1 MIRISGEFYM
11 PVFIAIAANTEHN
24 KNGQT
29 ITSVPVV
36 YSHCVQ
42 QAGAVPVILPPTG
55 DEQTVALMLS
65 RVSGLILPGGLDMD
79 AHFFN
84 QEMHPACRASD
95 PQLDT
100 FQIALV
106 NLAVELKMPI
116 LGICRGAQVA
126 NVALGG
132 SLVQDIPSQMPES
145 DIVHMQKVFSYGT
158 DHDVRF
164 DPSSRLCR
172 MFGESIRINSR
183 HHQSIDAPGKGIRI
197 TAWAP
202 DGVVEGAEHESLPI
216 DLVQWHPE
224 LLMQKNDDMRLLFN
238 RFIRNCQD
246 RLNA

>member
-1 MIRISGEFYM
+1 M
-11 PVFIAIAANTEHN
+11 PVFIAIAANTERN

-29 ITSVPVV
+29 ITSVPVA
-36 YSHCVQ
+36 YSRCVQ
-42 QAGAVPVILPPTG
+42 RVGAVPVILPPTG
-55 DEQTVALMLS
+55 DARAVALMLS
-65 RVSGLILPGGLDMD
+65 HVSGLILPGGLDMD
-79 AHFFN
+79 ARFFD
-84 QEMHPACRASD
+84 QEMHPACNASD
-95 PQLDT
+95 LELDI
-100 FQIALV
+100 FQIDLV

-132 SLVQDIPSQMPES
+132 SLVQDIPSRIPES
-145 DIVHMQKVFSYGT
+145 GIAHMQKMFSYGT

-164 DPSSRLCR
+164 DPGSRLCR
-172 MFGESIRINSR
+172 LFGDSIRINSR

-224 LLMQKNDDMRLLFN
+224 LLMQKSDGMLPLFN

-246 RLNA
+246 RQKFIK

>member
-1 MIRISGEFYM
+1 M
-11 PVFIAIAANTEHN
+11 PVFIAIAANTERN
-24 KNGQT
+24 KRGQT
-29 ITSVPVV
+29 ITSVPVA
-36 YSHCVQ
+36 YTRCVQ
-42 QAGAVPVILPPTG
+42 RSGAVPVILPPTG

-65 RVSGLILPGGLDMD
+65 RVDGLILPGGLDID
-79 AHFFN
+79 ARFFN
-84 QEMHPACRASD
+84 QEMHPACKASD
-95 PQLDT
+95 PELDI

-106 NLAVELKMPI
+106 NLAVELKMPL

-132 SLVQDIPSQMPES
+132 SLVQDIPSQVPES
-145 DIVHMQKVFSYGT
+145 GIVHMQKVFSYGT

-164 DPSSRLCR
+164 DPGSRLYR
-172 MFGESIRINSR
+172 LFGESIRINSR
-183 HHQSIDAPGKGIRI
+183 HHQSIDAPGNGIRI

-224 LLMQKNDDMRLLFN
+224 LLMLKGDGMQPLFN
-238 RFIRNCQD
+238 RFIRNCRD

>member
-1 MIRISGEFYM
+1 M

-36 YSHCVQ
+36 YSRCVQ
-42 QAGAVPVILPPTG
+42 RVGAVPVILPPTR
-55 DEQTVALMLS
+55 DEQTIALMLS

-79 AHFFN
+79 ARFFN
-84 QEMHPACRASD
+84 QEMHPACKASD
-95 PQLDT
+95 PELDT
-100 FQIALV
+100 FQVVLV

-132 SLVQDIPSQMPES
+132 SLVQDIPSQVPES
-145 DIVHMQKVFSYGT
+145 GIVHMQKMFSYGT

-164 DPSSRLCR
+164 DPGSRLCR
-172 MFGESIRINSR
+172 LFGDSIRINSR

-224 LLMQKNDDMRLLFN
+224 LLMQKNDGMLPLFN
-238 RFIRNCQD
+238 RFFRNCQD

>member
-1 MIRISGEFYM
+1 M

-29 ITSVPVV
+29 ITSVPVA
-36 YSHCVQ
+36 YSRCVQ
-42 QAGAVPVILPPTG
+42 RLGGVPVILPPTG

-65 RVSGLILPGGLDMD
+65 RVGGLILPGGLDID

-84 QEMHPACRASD
+84 QKMHPACKASS
-95 PQLDT
+95 PELDV
-100 FQIALV
+100 FQVALV

-145 DIVHMQKVFSYGT
+145 DIVHMQKVFSHGT

-164 DPSSRLCR
+164 DPGSRLYR
-172 MFGESIRINSR
+172 LLGESIRINSR
-183 HHQSIDAPGKGIRI
+183 HHQSIDTPGKGIRI

-202 DGVVEGAEHESLPI
+202 DGVIEGAEHEFLPI

-224 LLMQKNDDMRLLFN
+224 LLMLKSDDMLPLFN
-238 RFIRNCQD
+238 RFIRNCRD
-246 RLNA
+246 RLDV

>member
-1 MIRISGEFYM
+1 
-11 PVFIAIAANTEHN
+11 
-24 KNGQT
+24 
-29 ITSVPVV
+29 
-36 YSHCVQ
+36 
-42 QAGAVPVILPPTG
+42 
-55 DEQTVALMLS
+55 
-65 RVSGLILPGGLDMD
+65 
-79 AHFFN
+79 
-84 QEMHPACRASD
+84 
-95 PQLDT
+95 
-100 FQIALV
+100 
-106 NLAVELKMPI
+106 MPI

-145 DIVHMQKVFSYGT
+145 DIVHMQNVFSYGT

-164 DPSSRLCR
+164 DPGSRLCR
-172 MFGESIRINSR
+172 LFGESIRINSR

-202 DGVVEGAEHESLPI
+202 DGVVEGAEHEFLPI

-224 LLMQKNDDMRLLFN
+224 LLMQKSDGMLPLFN

>member
-1 MIRISGEFYM
+1 M
-11 PVFIAIAANTEHN
+11 PVFIAIAANTERN
-24 KNGQT
+24 KNDQT
-29 ITSVPVV
+29 ITSVPVA

-42 QAGAVPVILPPTG
+42 RAGAVPVILPPTV
-55 DEQTVALMLS
+55 DAQAVAQMLS
-65 RVSGLILPGGLDMD
+65 HVSGLILPGGLDMD
-79 AHFFN
+79 AHFFD
-84 QEMHPACRASD
+84 QEMHPACNASD
-95 PQLDT
+95 PELDI
-100 FQIALV
+100 FQIVLV

-132 SLVQDIPSQMPES
+132 SLVQDIPSQVPES
-145 DIVHMQKVFSYGT
+145 DIAHMQKMFSHGT

-164 DPSSRLCR
+164 DKNSRLCR
-172 MFGESIRINSR
+172 LFGDSIRINSR

-224 LLMQKNDDMRLLFN
+224 LLMQKSDGMLPLFN

-246 RLNA
+246 RLKYTN

>member
-1 MIRISGEFYM
+1 M
-11 PVFIAIAANTEHN
+11 PVFIAICANTEYN

-29 ITSVPVV
+29 ITSVPVA
-36 YSHCVQ
+36 YSRCVE
-42 QAGAVPVILPPTG
+42 QAGGVPVILPPCR

-95 PQLDT
+95 PELDM
-100 FQIALV
+100 FQITLV
-106 NLAVELKMPI
+106 KLAVQLEMPI

-132 SLVQDIPSQMPES
+132 SLIQDIPSQLPES
-145 DIVHMQKVFSYGT
+145 HIDHMQKSFSFDT

-164 DPSSRLCR
+164 DPGSRLYS
-172 MFGESIRINSR
+172 MFGASMRINSR

-224 LLMQKNDDMRLLFN
+224 LLMQQSDGMRPLFN
-238 RFIRNCQD
+238 QFIAGAKERMSV
-246 RLNA
+246 

>member
-1 MIRISGEFYM
+1 M

-29 ITSVPVV
+29 IASVPVA
-36 YSHCVQ
+36 YSRCVQ
-42 QAGAVPVILPPTG
+42 RAGGVPVILPPTG
-55 DEQTVALMLS
+55 DGQAVALMLS
-65 RVSGLILPGGLDMD
+65 RVGGLILPGGLDID
-79 AHFFN
+79 AHYFN
-84 QEMHPACRASD
+84 QEMHSACKASD
-95 PQLDT
+95 PELDA
-100 FQIALV
+100 FQVALV

-116 LGICRGAQVA
+116 MGICRGAQVA

-145 DIVHMQKVFSYGT
+145 DIEHMQKVFSHST

-164 DPSSRLCR
+164 DPGSRLYR
-172 MFGESIRINSR
+172 LFGESIRINSR

-202 DGVVEGAEHESLPI
+202 DGVIEGAEHEFLPI
-216 DLVQWHPE
+216 DLMQWHPE
-224 LLMQKNDDMRLLFN
+224 LLMLKSDGMLPLFN
-238 RFIRNCQD
+238 RFIRNCRD

>member
-1 MIRISGEFYM
+1 M
-11 PVFIAIAANTEHN
+11 PVFVAIAANTEQN

-36 YSHCVQ
+36 YSHCIQRV
-42 QAGAVPVILPPTG
+42 GGVPVILPPTG
-55 DEQTVALMLS
+55 DEQMVALMLS

-79 AHFFN
+79 ARFFN

-95 PQLDT
+95 PELDT
-100 FQIALV
+100 FQVALV
-106 NLAVELKMPI
+106 TLAVELHMPI

-132 SLVQDIPSQMPES
+132 SLVQDIPSQRPES
-145 DIVHMQKVFSYGT
+145 GIDHMQKVFSFGT

-164 DPSSRLCR
+164 DPGSRLYR
-172 MFGESIRINSR
+172 LFGESIRINSR

-224 LLMQKNDDMRLLFN
+224 LLMQKSDGMLPLFC
-238 RFIRNCQD
+238 RFVRNCKK
-246 RLNA
+246 RLNS

>member
-1 MIRISGEFYM
+1 M
-11 PVFIAIAANTEHN
+11 PVFVAIAANTEHN

-36 YSHCVQ
+36 YSHCIQ
-42 QAGAVPVILPPTG
+42 RAGGVPVILPPTG
-55 DEQTVALMLS
+55 DEQMVALMLS
-65 RVSGLILPGGLDMD
+65 RASGLILPGGLDMD
-79 AHFFN
+79 ARFFN

-95 PQLDT
+95 PELDI
-100 FQIALV
+100 FQVALV
-106 NLAVELKMPI
+106 KLAVELRMPI

-132 SLVQDIPSQMPES
+132 SLVQDIPSQLPES
-145 DIVHMQKVFSYGT
+145 DINHMQKVFSYNT

-164 DPSSRLCR
+164 DPGSRLYR
-172 MFGESIRINSR
+172 LFGESIPINSR
-183 HHQSIDAPGKGIRI
+183 HHQSIDVPGKGIRL

-224 LLMQKNDDMRLLFN
+224 LLMQKSDAMLPLFSQ
-238 RFIRNCQD
+238 FIRNCKE
-246 RLNA
+246 RLNANKIK

>member
-1 MIRISGEFYM
+1 M
-11 PVFIAIAANTEHN
+11 PVFIAIAANTERN

-29 ITSVPVV
+29 ITSVPVA
-36 YSHCVQ
+36 YSRSVQ
-42 QAGAVPVILPPTG
+42 MAGAVPVILPPTG
-55 DEQTVALMLS
+55 DEQIVALMLS
-65 RVSGLILPGGLDMD
+65 RVDGLVLPGGLDMD
-79 AHFFN
+79 AGFFN
-84 QEMHPACRASD
+84 QEMHPACKASD
-95 PQLDT
+95 LELDT

-132 SLVQDIPSQMPES
+132 SLVQDIPSQVPES

-164 DPSSRLCR
+164 EPGSRLFR
-172 MFGESIRINSR
+172 LFGDTIRINSR
-183 HHQSIDAPGKGIRI
+183 HHQSIDVPGKGIRI

-202 DGVVEGAEHESLPI
+202 DGVVEGAEHETLPI

-224 LLMQKNDDMRLLFN
+224 LLMENNHSMLPLFN
-238 RFIRNCQD
+238 RFIQNCKE
-246 RLNA
+246 RVNA

>member
-1 MIRISGEFYM
+1 M
-11 PVFIAIAANTEHN
+11 PVFIAISANTEYN

-29 ITSVPVV
+29 ITSVPVA
-36 YSHCVQ
+36 YSRCVQ
-42 QAGAVPVILPPTG
+42 QAGAVPVILPPAG

-84 QEMHPACRASD
+84 QKMHPACRASD
-95 PQLDT
+95 PELDL
-100 FQIALV
+100 FQVSLV
-106 NLAVELKMPI
+106 KLAVELEMPI

-132 SLVQDIPSQMPES
+132 SLVQDIPSQLPES
-145 DIVHMQKVFSYGT
+145 NIDHMQKEFSFDT

-164 DPSSRLCR
+164 DPESRLYSL
-172 MFGESIRINSR
+172 FGESMRINSR

-216 DLVQWHPE
+216 YLVQWHPE
-224 LLMQKNDDMRLLFN
+224 LLMQKSDSMRPLFS
-238 RFIRNCQD
+238 RFILHCKGKD
-246 RLNA
+246 EWIKPII

>member
-1 MIRISGEFYM
+1 M
-11 PVFIAIAANTEHN
+11 PVFIAIAANTERN

-36 YSHCVQ
+36 YSHCIQ
-42 QAGAVPVILPPTG
+42 RAGGVPVILPPTG
-55 DEQTVALMLS
+55 DEQMVALMMS

-95 PQLDT
+95 PELDI
-100 FQIALV
+100 FQITLV
-106 NLAVELKMPI
+106 NLAVELQMPL

-132 SLVQDIPSQMPES
+132 SLIQDIPSQMPES
-145 DIVHMQKVFSYGT
+145 DIVHMQEVFSYGT

-164 DPSSRLCR
+164 EPDSRLYSL
-172 MFGESIRINSR
+172 FGESIRINSR

-224 LLMQKNDDMRLLFN
+224 LLMQKSDGMLPLFN
-238 RFIRNCQD
+238 RFIHNCKE
-246 RLNA
+246 RLNV

>member
-1 MIRISGEFYM
+1 M

-36 YSHCVQ
+36 YSRCVQ
-42 QAGAVPVILPPTG
+42 RVGAVPVILPPTR
-55 DEQTVALMLS
+55 DEQTIALMLS
-65 RVSGLILPGGLDMD
+65 SVSGLILPGGLDMD
-79 AHFFN
+79 ARFFN
-84 QEMHPACRASD
+84 QEMHPACKASD
-95 PQLDT
+95 PELDT
-100 FQIALV
+100 FQVVLV

-132 SLVQDIPSQMPES
+132 SLVQDIPSQLPES
-145 DIVHMQKVFSYGT
+145 GIVHMQKMFSYGT

-164 DPSSRLCR
+164 DPGSRLCR
-172 MFGESIRINSR
+172 LFGDSIRINSR

-224 LLMQKNDDMRLLFN
+224 LLMQKNDGMLPLFK
-238 RFIRNCQD
+238 RFLRNCQD
-246 RLNA
+246 RLNS

>member
-1 MIRISGEFYM
+1 M
-11 PVFIAIAANTEHN
+11 PVFIAIAANTERN

-29 ITSVPVV
+29 ITSVPVE

-42 QAGAVPVILPPTG
+42 RVGAVPVILPPTG
-55 DEQTVALMLS
+55 DAQDVALMLS

-79 AHFFN
+79 AHFFD
-84 QEMHPACRASD
+84 QEMHPACNASD
-95 PQLDT
+95 PELDI
-100 FQIALV
+100 FQIVLV
-106 NLAVELKMPI
+106 NLAVELQMPI

-132 SLVQDIPSQMPES
+132 SLVQDIPSRMPES
-145 DIVHMQKVFSYGT
+145 GIAHMQKMFSYGT

-164 DPSSRLCR
+164 DPGSRLSR
-172 MFGESIRINSR
+172 LFGDSIRINSR

-224 LLMQKNDDMRLLFN
+224 LLMQKSDGMLPLFN

-246 RLNA
+246 RLKSIK

>member
-1 MIRISGEFYM
+1 M
-11 PVFIAIAANTEHN
+11 PVFIAIAANTERN

-29 ITSVPVV
+29 ITSIPVV

-42 QAGAVPVILPPTG
+42 RVGAVPVILPPAE

-65 RVSGLILPGGLDMD
+65 RVDGLILPGGLDMD

-84 QEMHPACRASD
+84 QEMHPACNASD
-95 PQLDT
+95 PELDI
-100 FQIALV
+100 FQIVLV

-132 SLVQDIPSQMPES
+132 SLVQDIPSQVPAS
-145 DIVHMQKVFSYGT
+145 GIAHMQKMFSCGT

-164 DPSSRLCR
+164 DPGSRLCR
-172 MFGESIRINSR
+172 LFGDAIRINSR

-224 LLMQKNDDMRLLFN
+224 LLMQTSDDMLPLFK
-238 RFIRNCQD
+238 RFVQNCQN